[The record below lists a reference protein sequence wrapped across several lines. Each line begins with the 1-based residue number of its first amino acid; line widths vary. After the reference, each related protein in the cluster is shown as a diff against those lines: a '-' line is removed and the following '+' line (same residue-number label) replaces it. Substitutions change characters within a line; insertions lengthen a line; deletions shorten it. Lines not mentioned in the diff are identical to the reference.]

1 MTLQAELQQYHG
13 TEKYYRLN
21 FTPIVATDGVKAFA
35 DKGNAYWAVDEM
47 CVRAVQ
53 LRQPFLAVT
62 ITSKKNAKA
71 IITYEDGNGNQ
82 LKQDKVPW
90 TDLEAG
96 TYQFFITDNVIM
108 LTSEY

>member
-1 MTLQAELQQYHG
+1 MTLQAELQQYYG

-35 DKGNAYWAVDEM
+35 DKGGAYWAVDEM

-62 ITSKKNAKA
+62 ITSKKNSKA

-96 TYQFFITDNVIM
+96 TYEFFITDNVIM

>member
-1 MTLQAELQQYHG
+1 MTLQAELQQYYG

-21 FTPIVATDGVKAFA
+21 LTPIVATDGVKAFA

-47 CVRAVQ
+47 CFRAMK
-53 LRQPFLAVT
+53 LKQPFLAVT
-62 ITSKKNAKA
+62 ITSSNNKA
-71 IITYEDGNGNQ
+71 TITYEECNYNQ
-82 LKQDKVPW
+82 LKETKIPR

-96 TYQFFITDNVIM
+96 TYQFYITDNVIM

>member
-1 MTLQAELQQYHG
+1 MTVQAELQQQHG

-21 FTPIVATDGVKAFA
+21 CTPIVATDGVKAFA
-35 DKGNAYWAVDEM
+35 DKGSAYWAVDDM

-62 ITSKKNAKA
+62 ITSSNNKA
-71 IITYEDGNGNQ
+71 TITYEDGNDNQ
-82 LKQDKVPW
+82 LKETKIPW
-90 TDLEAG
+90 TDLEEG
-96 TYQFFITDNVIM
+96 TYKFFITDNVIM